1 MCIESVAPV
10 RPDGFLVQLLNGP
23 WVFVQ
28 AEAYM
33 RMQAKEDQA
42 KRKAQKGA
50 VVVVQG
56 ILKGYEERGGV
67 ATLKMEANHYTYS
80 LHPSIYLSRTRT
92 SQQAES
98 EAASCELPYTDIND

>member
-1 MCIESVAPV
+1 M
-10 RPDGFLVQLLNGP
+10 
-23 WVFVQ
+23 FVQ

-33 RMQAKEDQA
+33 RMQAQAKEDQA

-50 VVVVQG
+50 AVVVQG

-67 ATLKMEANHYTYS
+67 ATLKTEANHYTYS